1 MLFTHLGR
9 IVALLALVGG
19 ILYVVIGVSI
29 ATEMLGPYQATLA
42 RYFPRARSSGAI
54 IDRGIYVVL
63 FSIALGILTEISY
76 ALRAQQHR
84 RQ

>member
-29 ATEMLGPYQATLA
+29 ATEILGPYEATL
-42 RYFPRARSSGAI
+42 RTLFPRARSSGAV
-54 IDRGIYVVL
+54 IDRGLYVVL

-76 ALRAQQHR
+76 ALRAQGLT
-84 RQ
+84 